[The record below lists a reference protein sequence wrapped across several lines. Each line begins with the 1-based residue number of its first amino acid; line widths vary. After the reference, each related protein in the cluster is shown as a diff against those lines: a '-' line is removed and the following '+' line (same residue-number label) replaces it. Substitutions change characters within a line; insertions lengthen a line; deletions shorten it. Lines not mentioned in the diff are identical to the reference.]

1 MADRL
6 EQLIEM
12 ECADA
17 LLDSG
22 VSVLLKRWKFPWLKR
37 PVEVRVTMKR
47 PRLRG
52 QILLAREYLKMGIKP
67 DWQPKDKAE
76 ELAFVAEHGK
86 AVSRLLAYT
95 VCRGYVSRH
104 VGAAELC
111 GVALSDGYVP
121 DIRASDGHEGFYAY
135 YQLDSAGE
143 PDDSETEPGK
153 EGELRTRYEGSHSPF
168 GFVWQIASATG
179 WSVDYILDGVNYQTL
194 IMMLNDA
201 PRYVRKKQGGGNGA
215 PRPEHSAEDE
225 ANDIVGFFQSKLE

>member
-1 MADRL
+1 MSLGTACDDEASPASGPDTAGKRVSETGCVTRL
-6 EQLIEM
+6 EGEEQGGGDGLY
-12 ECADA
+12 C
-17 LLDSG
+17 
-22 VSVLLKRWKFPWLKR
+22 K
-37 PVEVRVTMKR
+37 
-47 PRLRG
+47 
-52 QILLAREYLKMGIKP
+52 ARERYKP
-67 DWQPKDKAE
+67 DAGLYGMPG
-76 ELAFVAEHGK
+76 LRVA
-86 AVSRLLAYT
+86 A
-95 VCRGYVSRH
+95 RGYRGDGM
-104 VGAAELC
+104 GAAELC
-111 GVALSDGYVP
+111 GVALSEGYVP

-215 PRPEHSAEDE
+215 PGPEHSAEDE